1 MGKKIILL
9 AAFVASLSFAA
20 YAQEP
25 PAATK
30 APSEGTLALD
40 NAPIGGAAGKSSSGL
55 PIPRFVSLASNK
67 VFVRTGPALRYPI
80 KWVYQRE
87 HLPVEIVQEF
97 DTWRKI
103 RDMDG
108 DDGWIHQSLLSGDRY
123 GIVKGEANLPLRKAP
138 VGEARILALLEQN
151 VVASIN
157 QCNGAWCQVM
167 AEGYTGWTERKF
179 LWGIYD
185 SEDFD

>member
-1 MGKKIILL
+1 MGIKYVLIAAILAFFPV
-9 AAFVASLSFAA
+9 AAHSQQGDAPATAA
-20 YAQEP
+20 VETDAAAQAENL
-25 PAATK
+25 
-30 APSEGTLALD
+30 E
-40 NAPIGGAAGKSSSGL
+40 GAAKTSSGL
-55 PIPRFVSLASNK
+55 PIPRFVTLAAEK

-87 HLPVEIVQEF
+87 RLPVEIIQEF

-108 DDGWIHQSLLSGDRY
+108 DDGWVHQSLLSGDRSA
-123 GIVKGEANLPLRKAP
+123 IIKGEGNVAVRK
-138 VGEARILALLEQN
+138 EAQADSRIVAYLEPTVIAALE
-151 VVASIN
+151 A
-157 QCNGAWCQVM
+157 CHGAWCEIK
-167 AEGYTGWTERKF
+167 ADGYEGFVERKF

>member
-1 MGKKIILL
+1 MGIKIALL
-9 AAFVASLSFAA
+9 TAFLLVLPLTVL
-20 YAQEP
+20 AQENADAAP
-25 PAATK
+25 PAEA
-30 APSEGTLALD
+30 GLAVD
-40 NAPIGGAAGKSSSGL
+40 SGDGKSSSGL
-55 PIPRFVSLASNK
+55 PIPRFVTLAAEK

-87 HLPVEIVQEF
+87 HMPVEIIQEF

-108 DDGWIHQSLLSGDRY
+108 DDGWVHQSLLSGERA
-123 GIVKGEANLPLRKAP
+123 IVVKGERPLAVRKDAADE
-138 VGEARILALLEQN
+138 GRILAYLEPN
-151 VVASIN
+151 VVAAVAACS
-157 QCNGAWCQVM
+157 GAWCEVE
-167 AEGYTGWTERKF
+167 ADGYKGYAERKF

>member
-1 MGKKIILL
+1 MGKKYVLI
-9 AAFVASLSFAA
+9 AAFLAFFPLTAL
-20 YAQEP
+20 AQSDTAP
-25 PAATK
+25 PPEAATD
-30 APSEGTLALD
+30 AAAQADALEE
-40 NAPIGGAAGKSSSGL
+40 GAAKTSSGL
-55 PIPRFVSLASNK
+55 PIPRFVTLAAEK

-87 HLPVEIVQEF
+87 RLPVEIIQEF

-108 DDGWIHQSLLSGDRY
+108 DNGWVHQSLLSGDRSA
-123 GIVKGEANLPLRKAP
+123 IVKGEGNLAVRKDAQSDGKIIAYLEP
-138 VGEARILALLEQN
+138 NVITALEACR
-151 VVASIN
+151 
-157 QCNGAWCQVM
+157 GAWCEIK
-167 AEGYTGWTERKF
+167 ADGYEGYVERKF

>member
-1 MGKKIILL
+1 MGKKFVLF
-9 AAFVASLSFAA
+9 AAFLLLFPFASSAQDQAVPVAEASEAS
-20 YAQEP
+20 EP
-25 PAATK
+25 
-30 APSEGTLALD
+30 ALD
-40 NAPIGGAAGKSSSGL
+40 QDPDKTSSGL
-55 PIPRFVSLASNK
+55 PIPRFVTLAAEK

-87 HLPVEIVQEF
+87 RLPVEIIQEF

-108 DDGWIHQSLLSGDRY
+108 DDGWVHSSLLSGDRSV
-123 GIVKGEANLPLRKAP
+123 IVKGEQTLAVRKEAQTD
-138 VGEARILALLEQN
+138 ARILAYLEPN
-151 VVASIN
+151 VVAVVEA
-157 QCNGAWCQVM
+157 CHGAWCEVK
-167 AEGYTGWTERKF
+167 ADGYEGFAERKF

>member
-1 MGKKIILL
+1 MGKKYVLL
-9 AAFVASLSFAA
+9 AAFLILLPLCAA
-20 YAQEP
+20 AQDETGRTQA
-25 PAATK
+25 PAE
-30 APSEGTLALD
+30 APAEGELALD
-40 NAPIGGAAGKSSSGL
+40 AGPGKNSSGL
-55 PIPRFVSLASNK
+55 PIPRFVTLAAEK

-87 HLPVEIVQEF
+87 RLPVEIIQEF

-108 DDGWIHQSLLSGDRY
+108 DDGWVHQSLLSGDRSV
-123 GIVKGEANLPLRKAP
+123 IVKGEVNLAVRKDAATD
-138 VGEARILALLEQN
+138 GKILAWLEPN
-151 VVASIN
+151 VVAAVEG
-157 QCNGAWCQVM
+157 CDGAWCEVR
-167 AEGYTGWTERKF
+167 ADGYDGYVERKF

>member
-1 MGKKIILL
+1 MGKKITIIGAFLSLL
-9 AAFVASLSFAA
+9 TVPVL
-20 YAQEP
+20 AQEAAS
-25 PAATK
+25 PAPVQQESQA
-30 APSEGTLALD
+30 APVAQKS
-40 NAPIGGAAGKSSSGL
+40 SSSGL
-55 PIPRFVSLASNK
+55 PIPRFVSLASGK

-87 HLPVEIVQEF
+87 HMPVEIIQEF

-123 GIVKGEANLPLRKAP
+123 AIVKGEVNVALQRAP
-138 VGEARILALLEQN
+138 AKEARPLAQLEPD
-151 VVASIN
+151 VIARIN
-157 QCNGAWCQVM
+157 ECKWAWCQLTS
-167 AEGYTGWTERKF
+167 EGYTGWAERKF